1 MTSNFSDNQN
11 PNRQTKQTVKKKAK
25 YSIVTVVLVI
35 FIIQLFCSV
44 FQNVNKTISF
54 QGKKKGLENKRNEE
68 LSKNQQ
74 LKSELENFNSDNVL
88 ESIARN
94 NLKMAGENEILVI
107 LNKPKEEPQETE
119 TDNNK
124 QKK

>member
-54 QGKKKGLENKRNEE
+54 QWKKKGLENKRNEE

-107 LNKPKEEPQETE
+107 LNKPKEEPQKTE

>member
-1 MTSNFSDNQN
+1 MTNNFSDNQN
-11 PNRQTKQTVKKKAK
+11 QNKQTKQTVKKKAK
-25 YSIVTVVLVI
+25 YSVVTIVLII
-35 FIIQLFCSV
+35 FITQLFFSV

-54 QGKKKGLENKRNEE
+54 QGKKRGLENKRNEE

-107 LNKPKEEPQETE
+107 LNKPKEETQEDK